1 MRRVHIWM
9 MSFFKK
15 NIRICIIFPFK
26 PNPCCLPVWIPEPA
40 NGFCIV
46 KITTLILAHIDFIP
60 LRAEITLPF
69 CLSSFLFHV
78 FHGISILALFS
89 HFISLSPSLSLSLPF
104 SLYPFSGVI
113 ALIVNSAAN

>member
-1 MRRVHIWM
+1 MT
-9 MSFFKK
+9 SFFKK

-26 PNPCCLPVWIPEPA
+26 PNLCCLPVWIPEPA

-69 CLSSFLFHV
+69 CLSFFLFHV

-89 HFISLSPSLSLSLPF
+89 HFISLSPSPLALSPFLSFPILW
-104 SLYPFSGVI
+104 SNCIDSEQCC
-113 ALIVNSAAN
+113 